1 MTDAAA
7 VTTVWEDAVLA
18 ATLLAVNPQGL
29 GGVVLRAAPGPVRDR
44 WTKLLRS
51 FLPPSAPFR
60 QVPLS
65 ADDDRLI
72 GGLDLAATL
81 QAGRPVAEPGLFAQ
95 ANGGILLLAM
105 AERLPGATAARLAAT
120 MDQGE
125 VVLER
130 DGFGQRH
137 ATRFGVIAL
146 DEGIEPDERP
156 PDVLGDRLAIH
167 LDLGQADAREVMSA
181 PAPSPNTGAARA
193 RLNSVAIS
201 DELLN
206 QICTAALLLG
216 VESLRAAL
224 LAAQVART
232 HAALFGRDSV
242 CDADVVA
249 AGRLVLAPRATTMP
263 AESQAPEEQ
272 PQKPE
277 AQPPGE
283 GSDFP
288 GDQDASGAGGDMVVE
303 AIKASLPRGLLAKLV
318 VAGAKRTRAPTAGKA
333 GALQHGAQR
342 GRPVGVRQAA
352 LRDGLRL
359 NLVATLRAAAPWQTV
374 RRRELGIAG
383 SSRVVVRRDD
393 IRITRFKKRSE
404 TTTIFVVDA
413 SGSSALQRLAEAKG
427 AVELL
432 LADCYVR
439 RDRVA
444 LVAFRGPGAEI
455 VLPPSRSLARAK
467 RSLGGLAGGGA
478 VSCAG

>member
-288 GDQDASGAGGDMVVE
+288 ATWSW
-303 AIKASLPRGLLAKLV
+303 
-318 VAGAKRTRAPTAGKA
+318 KR
-333 GALQHGAQR
+333 
-342 GRPVGVRQAA
+342 
-352 LRDGLRL
+352 
-359 NLVATLRAAAPWQTV
+359 
-374 RRRELGIAG
+374 
-383 SSRVVVRRDD
+383 
-393 IRITRFKKRSE
+393 
-404 TTTIFVVDA
+404 
-413 SGSSALQRLAEAKG
+413 
-427 AVELL
+427 
-432 LADCYVR
+432 
-439 RDRVA
+439 
-444 LVAFRGPGAEI
+444 
-455 VLPPSRSLARAK
+455 
-467 RSLGGLAGGGA
+467 
-478 VSCAG
+478 